1 MIHIVC
7 QFNTENIDIIDP
19 MEENNVV
26 KKKNYFLDI
35 IGFYFLDILFFLIL
49 LLDGKNPYSH
59 IKNHMFVIFIDFNL
73 VSKDFIEKIKNK
85 T

>member
-19 MEENNVV
+19 IEENNVV
-26 KKKNYFLDI
+26 KKKKQFYFLDI

-59 IKNHMFVIFIDFNL
+59 IKKPHVCDIY
-73 VSKDFIEKIKNK
+73 
-85 T
+85 

>member
-19 MEENNVV
+19 IEENNVV
-26 KKKNYFLDI
+26 KKKQFYFLDI

-49 LLDGKNPYSH
+49 LLDGK
-59 IKNHMFVIFIDFNL
+59 
-73 VSKDFIEKIKNK
+73 K
-85 T
+85 THTVT